1 MMLIGAMELAIEQ
14 ARLYEKSC
22 RLADQ
27 LKRWQSIFRNDARIY
42 AENPTED
49 NKLNMDISAKQV
61 EVNKKWADDAS
72 AKYNEHIEKYGLIWT
87 ALVQ

>member
-27 LKRWQSIFRNDARIY
+27 LKHWQSIFRNDARIY

-49 NKLNMDISAKQV
+49 NKMNMDISAKQV
-61 EVNKKWADDAS
+61 EVNKNGPMTLLLSTTSISRSMA
-72 AKYNEHIEKYGLIWT
+72 
-87 ALVQ
+87 

>member
-1 MMLIGAMELAIEQ
+1 MTNVMVLVIEQ

-22 RLADQ
+22 RLNDQ
-27 LKRWQSIFRNDARIY
+27 LKHWQSIFRNDARIY

-49 NKLNMDISAKQV
+49 NKANMDISAKQV

-72 AKYNEHIEKYGLIWT
+72 TKYNEHIEKYGLIWT
-87 ALVQ
+87 ALVR